1 MNRLRWLLVLL
12 LLGGCRTLPRFEAP
26 TATSIILRTQGFRD
40 SSLARARLG
49 HVSVVVRA
57 VDDPTDG
64 LLRATVRVWRVGVD
78 STRFGR
84 REASA
89 DTLGVARIDSLPE
102 GDWRVEG
109 FRIGYKRY
117 NIIVRS
123 VPGCRTV
130 VELYL
135 AYAPFCEF
143 ECTTTAPRSVVTTC
157 TPDV

>member
-1 MNRLRWLLVLL
+1 MNRSIWLFALL
-12 LLGGCRTLPRFEAP
+12 LLGACRTPLRVEAP
-26 TATSIILRTQGFRD
+26 AASAIVLRTQSVRD
-40 SSLARARLG
+40 SSAAHARLG
-49 HVSVVVRA
+49 HLSVAVRA

-64 LLRATVRVWRVGVD
+64 LLRATIRVWRVGVD
-78 STRFGR
+78 STRFRR

-89 DTLGVARIDSLPE
+89 DTLGIARFDSLPA

-109 FRIGYKRY
+109 FRIGYKRHS
-117 NIIVRS
+117 IIVQS

-135 AYAPFCEF
+135 ALSPSCLF

-157 TPDV
+157 APDE